1 MWFLMLLY
9 GLGATVT
16 ILGYMLISV
25 QQSYNPLRDVMSIPI
40 VLHMLL
46 LLKAVRWL
54 MVRAGKWAKIW
65 QVAPRAP
72 FAAAKKR
79 SDDGGG
85 LELEA

>member
-9 GLGATVT
+9 GLGATVA
-16 ILGYMLISV
+16 ILGYVLTLH
-25 QQSYNPLRDVMSIPI
+25 QSYNPLEDLMSIPI
-40 VLHMLL
+40 VLLMLCF
-46 LLKAVRWL
+46 LKPVRWL

-72 FAAAKKR
+72 LAAARKR

-85 LELEA
+85 VELEA

>member
-1 MWFLMLLY
+1 MSGVEQLSAFTVLNGGGVNVLLMLCF
-9 GLGATVT
+9 
-16 ILGYMLISV
+16 
-25 QQSYNPLRDVMSIPI
+25 
-40 VLHMLL
+40 
-46 LLKAVRWL
+46 LKPVRWL

-72 FAAAKKR
+72 LAAARKR

>member
-1 MWFLMLLY
+1 MLLY

-16 ILGYMLISV
+16 ILGYVLML

-72 FAAAKKR
+72 FAAARKR

-85 LELEA
+85 LLELEA

>member
-1 MWFLMLLY
+1 
-9 GLGATVT
+9 
-16 ILGYMLISV
+16 
-25 QQSYNPLRDVMSIPI
+25 MSIPI

-72 FAAAKKR
+72 FAAARKR

>member
-25 QQSYNPLRDVMSIPI
+25 QQSYNPLRDVMSIPT

-54 MVRAGKWAKIW
+54 MVRAGKWARI
-65 QVAPRAP
+65 QR
-72 FAAAKKR
+72 
-79 SDDGGG
+79 
-85 LELEA
+85 